1 MPGSQT
7 SSYTVG
13 SQEQLNQA
21 IADIENNA
29 VAGAYTITF
38 TQDIDQTAADPASGI
53 DAIILPK
60 GVSLTIDGKGHA
72 LNGGGIDGGLAV
84 VSGKVTID
92 SLTIEDTVAQGG
104 DGGGGGAGMGGGLF
118 VGVSASVV
126 ANSLSF
132 KTDTARGGNGGT
144 SGAGGHSS
152 LLFPQTLG
160 PAGAPGTPG
169 TRGVD
174 SAGGGHTG
182 TPGGTGGDGKQGS
195 VGRSSG
201 AGGAGG
207 GGGDS
212 SGGTNGGPAITGA
225 SGGKGGAGGLGAL
238 GGTGADSYY
247 GTTLLNHAPMP
258 GQIGRAHV

>member
-29 VAGAYTITF
+29 VAGSYTITF

-118 VGVSASVV
+118 DFSQLPSDFISEVQVARGPQSAVYGSYALGSVV
-126 ANSLSF
+126 SF
-132 KTDTARGGNGGT
+132 ATRSPEN
-144 SGAGGHSS
+144 
-152 LLFPQTLG
+152 G
-160 PAGAPGTPG
+160 PALDL
-169 TRGVD
+169 VME
-174 SAGGGHTG
+174 GG
-182 TPGGTGGDGKQGS
+182 S
-195 VGRSSG
+195 NRF
-201 AGGAGG
+201 
-207 GGGDS
+207 
-212 SGGTNGGPAITGA
+212 
-225 SGGKGGAGGLGAL
+225 
-238 GGTGADSYY
+238 
-247 GTTLLNHAPMP
+247 
-258 GQIGRAHV
+258 R